1 MPKHKL
7 SFKGTNNNTLIAEFD
22 TPDNVEQ
29 RFIALYAP
37 CFTCTKNLRAIKY
50 ISKML
55 NKKGISLFRF
65 DFPGLGE
72 SEGDFS
78 QSNFSTNLENIKHA
92 YNYLKDNYEAPK
104 LLIGHSLGGAAMLKM
119 TMELPEVVATAVIA
133 APDTPSHLIG
143 KLKRNKE
150 EAEIH
155 GVSKRNIGG
164 EVFSLTKGF
173 FDNLIL
179 NSEDFDLSKIT
190 KPLLVMHSP
199 DDDTI
204 DLDYSLKIF
213 NQVSGHKS
221 FITLNNVGHLMMKPK
236 DAEYVGKLISTWIGT
251 YLD

>member
-7 SFKGTNNNTLIAEFD
+7 TFKGSSNNTLVAEFD

-78 QSNFSTNLENIKHA
+78 QTNFSTNLENINYA
-92 YNYLKDNYEAPK
+92 YQYLKDNYEAPK

-119 TMELPEVVATAVIA
+119 TMELPEIIATAVIA
-133 APDTPSHLIG
+133 APDTPSHLAD
-143 KLKRNKE
+143 KLKKNRV
-150 EAEIH
+150 EADINGFSE
-155 GVSKRNIGG
+155 RNIGG
-164 EVFSLTKGF
+164 ETIRLTKQF
-173 FDNLIL
+173 FDNLIE
-179 NSEDFDLSKIT
+179 NSIDFDLTKIT

-204 DLDYSLKIF
+204 DINYSMNIF

-236 DAEYVGKLISTWIGT
+236 DSEYVGKLITSWIGT
-251 YLD
+251 YID